1 MTNGIRATARL
12 TRALPSFRLPAIM
25 GSRLSGK
32 VAIITGAGTG
42 IGRAI
47 ALAFAQEGANLT
59 LVGRRKDHIE
69 RVAHEVGAPLW

>member
-1 MTNGIRATARL
+1 
-12 TRALPSFRLPAIM
+12 M